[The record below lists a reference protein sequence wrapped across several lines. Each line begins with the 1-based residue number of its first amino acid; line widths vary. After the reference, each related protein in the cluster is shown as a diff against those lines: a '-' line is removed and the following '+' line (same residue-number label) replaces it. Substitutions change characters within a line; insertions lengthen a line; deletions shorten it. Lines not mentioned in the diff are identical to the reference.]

1 MMGIHAA
8 AAFVFL
14 ALAPQRPP
22 DVAPDVA
29 QAARLEAAL
38 GARQLSWRFSEP
50 KEVARLIGRPRREET
65 RPDGGMEILTWH
77 YGSGL
82 AVRFVRMQNEHGAP
96 LPFGLVGYEG
106 KNVPRAGR
114 PQGQPLRPRS
124 ISDLKKMDTVF
135 EGLMGMDLTALDLT
149 KEEKLLRSM
158 PFDTFT
164 KWPGA
169 EKLPK
174 AFDPQEIMESGK
186 NPGLGM
192 RALHARGMDGRGVG
206 VAVIDQP
213 LLPDHAEIEGRIKTI
228 AELGVEGFGPQMHGP
243 AVASLAIG
251 GTCGAAPGASL
262 YYASVAMW
270 ADESVG
276 NRHYIQAL
284 ESVLDLNKNSGANI
298 RVVSISTGMFGK
310 NAHFDE
316 WRALLERAEAT
327 GVLVITCDLEATGL
341 RYGLLRPLG
350 DRDGPGG
357 YTAGTYARKG
367 DLLVPGDGRAYAGR
381 LGRDAYVYGPVGG
394 MSWAAPWIAG
404 LAALGFQ
411 ANPGL
416 SPAEIRKYLIESA
429 TNMPY
434 GSVANPERFLEMCA
448 AGRAGRGDMPEA
460 PGRAAGSET
469 GGDAT
474 LWGPCRLCPW
484 LGGSSTL
491 AKRGGRRMPAPGAAK
506 QKSVGWE
513 NGGDA

>member
-1 MMGIHAA
+1 MANVLVAHVIT
-8 AAFVFL
+8 VV
-14 ALAPQRPP
+14 ALLVLSGCDGASVSGAPQRPP
-22 DVAPDVA
+22 DAA

-38 GARQLSWRFSEP
+38 DATGATGAAGGARLSWRFSEP
-50 KEVARLIGRPRREET
+50 KEVARLIGRPGREET

-82 AVRFVRMQNEHGAP
+82 SVRFVRMQNEHGAP
-96 LPFGLVGYEG
+96 LPFGLAGFEG
-106 KNVPRAGR
+106 KNVPRVGR
-114 PQGQPLRPRS
+114 PQGQPLMPRS
-124 ISDLKKMDTVF
+124 VSDLKKMDTVF

-158 PFDTFT
+158 PFDTST

-174 AFDPQEIMESGK
+174 VFDPQEILESGK
-186 NPGLGM
+186 NPGLGL

-213 LLPDHAEIEGRIKTI
+213 LLPDHVEIDGRIKI
-228 AELGVEGFGPQMHGP
+228 FAELGVEGFGPQMHGP
-243 AVASLAIG
+243 AVASLAVG

-270 ADESVG
+270 ADEDESVG

-284 ESVLDLNKNSGANI
+284 EGILDLNKNSGANI
-298 RVVSISTGMFGK
+298 RVVSISTGMFRG
-310 NAHFDE
+310 NAHFAE

-341 RYGLLRPLG
+341 RYGLLRPLPG
-350 DRDGPGG
+350 GGRDGPGG

-367 DLLVPGDGRAYAGR
+367 DLLVPGDGRTYAGR

-411 ANPGL
+411 ASPGL
-416 SPAEIRKYLIESA
+416 SPAEARKYLVESA
-429 TNMPY
+429 TDMPY
-434 GSVANPERFLEMCA
+434 GRVANPERFLEMCLE
-448 AGRAGRGDMPEA
+448 RA
-460 PGRAAGSET
+460 
-469 GGDAT
+469 DAI
-474 LWGPCRLCPW
+474 LF
-484 LGGSSTL
+484 
-491 AKRGGRRMPAPGAAK
+491 
-506 QKSVGWE
+506 
-513 NGGDA
+513 